1 MNGTVV
7 LRYLLAAAT
16 RHFAGNDLDG
26 NLVGLQNGEQVRNV
40 KENLKCKFMLR

>member
-26 NLVGLQNGEQVRNV
+26 NLVGLQNGEQARSN
-40 KENLKCKFMLR
+40 KGNFQHNFMLR